1 MADEAYIKLQEFLDE
16 FPIGFPKTSTGVEI
30 EILKRLYTEEE
41 AMITVMLTPI
51 PSSVSTLA
59 RRAKMDKKEMEEKL
73 EAMSKKG
80 LIFRVKR
87 GGKTFYNVPPY
98 MIGLYEY
105 SVDKIDKDMAEK
117 FKEFYDSA
125 MMDEL
130 GASNVPGFKV
140 LPVEETIEA
149 STVLYP
155 YHKLKESIKNARKIA
170 VYDCICRKES
180 RLLGEGCDYPMEET
194 CLSFGAAADYYI
206 ENGWAREITPEECLE
221 VIEKTDKAGLIHA
234 GVNSKHLSNICNCC
248 PCCCATM
255 KGITKKG
262 YDKHRFLN
270 SLFESIIDQDLCVG
284 CGNCVERCPVD
295 AIILDDSAKV
305 DRDLCLGCG
314 LCASVCAEEAITL
327 HLREDEEEP
336 YERVLALGKAVY
348 EGKKKQS
355 K

>member
-1 MADEAYIKLQEFLDE
+1 MTDEPYIKLQEFLDTY
-16 FPIGFPKTSTGVEI
+16 PIGFPKTSTGVEI
-30 EILKRLYTEEE
+30 EILKRLFTKEE
-41 AMITVMLTPI
+41 AKITVLLTPV
-51 PSSVSTLA
+51 PSSTSSLA

-87 GGKTFYNVPPY
+87 GGKTFYNSAPY

-105 SVDKIDKDMAEK
+105 SVNKIDKDMAEK
-117 FKEFYDSA
+117 FKEFYDLA

-140 LPVEETIEA
+140 LPVEETLEA

-194 CLSFGAAADYYI
+194 CLSFGAAAEYYI

-262 YDKHRFLN
+262 YDKHRYLN
-270 SLFESIIDQDLCVG
+270 ALFESIIDQDLCVG
-284 CGNCVERCPVD
+284 CGNCLERCPVD
-295 AIILDDSAKV
+295 AIMLDDTAKV

-314 LCASVCAEEAITL
+314 LCASVCPEEAITL
-327 HLREDEEEP
+327 HLREDGEEP

>member
-1 MADEAYIKLQEFLDE
+1 
-16 FPIGFPKTSTGVEI
+16 
-30 EILKRLYTEEE
+30 
-41 AMITVMLTPI
+41 
-51 PSSVSTLA
+51 
-59 RRAKMDKKEMEEKL
+59 
-73 EAMSKKG
+73 
-80 LIFRVKR
+80 
-87 GGKTFYNVPPY
+87 
-98 MIGLYEY
+98 
-105 SVDKIDKDMAEK
+105 MAEK
-117 FKEFYDSA
+117 FKEFYDLA

-140 LPVEETIEA
+140 LPVEETLEA

-170 VYDCICRKES
+170 VYDCVCRKES

-194 CLSFGAAADYYI
+194 CLSFGAAAEYYI

-262 YDKHRFLN
+262 YDKHMFLN
-270 SLFESIIDQDLCVG
+270 ALFESIIDQDLCVG

-295 AIILDDSAKV
+295 AILLDDTARV

-314 LCASVCAEEAITL
+314 LCASDCPEDAIIL
-327 HLREDEEEP
+327 HLREDGEEP

-348 EGKKKQS
+348 EGKKKHS
-355 K
+355 N

>member
-1 MADEAYIKLQEFLDE
+1 MTDEAYIKLQEFLDE

-30 EILKRLYTEEE
+30 EILKRLFTEEE
-41 AMITVMLTPI
+41 AKITVLLTPV
-51 PSSVSTLA
+51 PSSISTLA

-73 EAMSKKG
+73 EAMAKKG
-80 LIFRVKR
+80 LIFKVKR
-87 GGKTFYNVPPY
+87 GGKTFYNAAPY

-117 FKEFYDSA
+117 FKEFYDLA

-140 LPVEETIEA
+140 LPVEETLEV

-194 CLSFGAAADYYI
+194 CLSFGAAAEYYI

-262 YDKHRFLN
+262 YNKHMYLN
-270 SLFESIIDQDLCVG
+270 ALFESIIDQELCVG

-295 AIILDDSAKV
+295 AISVEDVAAV
-305 DRDLCLGCG
+305 NRNLCLGCG
-314 LCASVCAEEAITL
+314 LCASDCPEDAITL

-348 EGKKKQS
+348 EGKKKHS

>member
-1 MADEAYIKLQEFLDE
+1 MTDEPYIKLQEFLDSY
-16 FPIGFPKTSTGVEI
+16 PIGFPKTSTGVEI
-30 EILKRLYTEEE
+30 EILKRLFTEEE
-41 AMITVMLTPI
+41 AKLTVMLTPV
-51 PSSVSTLA
+51 PSSVSSIA

-87 GGKTFYNVPPY
+87 GGKTFYNAAPY

-105 SVDKIDKDMAEK
+105 SVEKIDKDMAEK

-140 LPVEETIEA
+140 LPVEETLEV

-170 VYDCICRKES
+170 VYDCVCRKES
-180 RLLGEGCDYPMEET
+180 RLLGEGCNYPMEET
-194 CLSFGAAADYYI
+194 CLSFGAAAEYYI

-262 YDKHRFLN
+262 YDKHRYLN
-270 SLFESIIDQDLCVG
+270 ALFESIIDQDLCVG

-295 AIILDDSAKV
+295 AILLDDTARV

-314 LCASVCAEEAITL
+314 LCASDCPEDAIIL
-327 HLREDEEEP
+327 HLREDGEEP
-336 YERVLALGKAVY
+336 YERVLAFGKAVY
-348 EGKKKQS
+348 EGKKKHS
-355 K
+355 N

>member
-1 MADEAYIKLQEFLDE
+1 MTDEPYIKLQEFLDTY
-16 FPIGFPKTSTGVEI
+16 PIGFPKTSTGVEI
-30 EILKRLYTEEE
+30 EILKRLFTKEE
-41 AMITVMLTPI
+41 AKITVLLTPV
-51 PSSVSTLA
+51 PSSTSSLA
-59 RRAKMDKKEMEEKL
+59 RRAKMVKKEMEEKL

-87 GGKTFYNVPPY
+87 GGKTFYNAAPY

-105 SVDKIDKDMAEK
+105 SVNKIDKDMAEK
-117 FKEFYDSA
+117 FKEFYDLA

-140 LPVEETIEA
+140 LPVDETLEA

-170 VYDCICRKES
+170 VYDCVCRKES

-194 CLSFGAAADYYI
+194 CLSFGAAAEYYI

-262 YDKHRFLN
+262 YDKHMFLN
-270 SLFESIIDQDLCVG
+270 ALFESIIDQDLCVG
-284 CGNCVERCPVD
+284 CGNCTDRCPVD
-295 AIILDDSAKV
+295 AISVDDIAV
-305 DRDLCLGCG
+305 VNRDLCLGCG
-314 LCASVCAEEAITL
+314 LCASVCAEEAIIL
-327 HLREDEEEP
+327 HLREDGEEP

-348 EGKKKQS
+348 EGKKKHS
-355 K
+355 N